1 MNVKT
6 LKTYLIILGLVAT
19 SIMMSGCSEKVYVD
33 RPVEVK
39 VPQKVALPKVQC
51 YAGQATYTEEI
62 KEMRLCI
69 ERYKEVHEM
78 YGETKRIINEK

>member
-6 LKTYLIILGLVAT
+6 LKSCLIILGLMAT
-19 SIMMSGCSEKVYVD
+19 SIVISGCAEKVYVD

-39 VPQKVALPKVQC
+39 VPQKVELPKVQC
-51 YAGQATYTEEI
+51 YAGQSTYTEEI

-69 ERYKEVHEM
+69 ERYKEIHRI
-78 YGETKRIINEK
+78 YGESQ